1 MKLSARHYSMKIVLM
16 TAGGSI
22 DPDLPADFLSQK
34 TEYGIDTVVACD
46 RGYEALAALGV
57 TPDIVIGDFDS
68 VSTEIRENILS
79 EDSRIPSGLRSSGP
93 ETDNRAE
100 TYMPSCEVIRLN
112 PEKDDTDTEAAIAL
126 CIERGA
132 GKIYL
137 FGATGSRVDHML
149 GNIELLA
156 YAADRGCELV
166 ILDRHNRIRL
176 ATQPLTVTKAGQ
188 WGSFISLIPYSPVVE
203 KLTLRG
209 FKYEVTDL
217 DIKKGNTLGISNE
230 ITAET
235 ADISFVSGK
244 LLVIESSD

>member
-1 MKLSARHYSMKIVLM
+1 MKIVLM

-22 DPDLPADFLSQK
+22 EPDLPADFLSQK

-57 TPDIVIGDFDS
+57 TPNVVIGDFDS
-68 VSTEIRENILS
+68 VSTELRENILS
-79 EDSRIPSGLRSSGP
+79 KDSRELPERGISGL
-93 ETDNRAE
+93 ETDNRME
-100 TYMPSCEVIRLN
+100 TYLSSCEVIRLN

-132 GKIYL
+132 EKIYL